1 MGIWG
6 CWRLEIGRLEKL
18 VGFRTPYS
26 FCLDLGT
33 FEEMPE
39 TDEYLGVRDDL
50 SPHYDNPYWPSD

>member
-1 MGIWG
+1 M
-6 CWRLEIGRLEKL
+6 